1 VFPRA
6 LASVDR
12 TTGAPRQALVFLTVL
27 VLLSLV
33 IFYILDVDFVPAF
46 LMASGAAIL
55 TYVIG
60 SIAAIRLLKE
70 NGLRRALPWISL
82 LVSLALLPFI
92 GALLAASAAIAG
104 AGLLISW
111 AVSTRRGMTKA
122 GS

>member
-1 VFPRA
+1 M
-6 LASVDR
+6 
-12 TTGAPRQALVFLTVL
+12 TVL